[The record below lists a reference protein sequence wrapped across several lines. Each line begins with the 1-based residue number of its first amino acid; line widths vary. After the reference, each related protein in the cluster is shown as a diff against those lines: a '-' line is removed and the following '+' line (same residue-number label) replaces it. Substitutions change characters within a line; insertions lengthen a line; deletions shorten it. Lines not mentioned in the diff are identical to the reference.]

1 MKRMSELRFGY
12 SFEMSMGSS
21 WLSSAPWSV
30 PRKARL
36 QNLKHWN
43 LSLLEQSKL
52 SSVASYFGMKIG
64 LDLVY
69 FYASDKG
76 KLHNVFLDIATS
88 AFRL

>member
-36 QNLKHWN
+36 RNLKHWN